1 MLPSGK
7 QLFWLNN
14 IIGPLLFVAVPLG
27 TAPRSGIAIDAKL
40 VVVRIDTISVFKILV
55 VAHRYLVNFS
65 IEINLSECI
74 NILNRFIKLI
84 YKKFS

>member
-1 MLPSGK
+1 LLPSGK

-40 VVVRIDTISVFKILV
+40 VVVKRLTLSVFLK
-55 VAHRYLVNFS
+55 YL
-65 IEINLSECI
+65 LSRI
-74 NILNRFIKLI
+74 GISLT
-84 YKKFS
+84 SQ

>member
-27 TAPRSGIAIDAKL
+27 TATRSGIAIDAQL

-65 IEINLSECI
+65 IEINLSE
-74 NILNRFIKLI
+74 
-84 YKKFS
+84 